1 MNFPMTSCSVRN
13 VADNVYILMS
23 ILRLSVKTFNNDAYG
38 TNHIE
43 AELLVVT
50 FVKGLCRGTISLYL
64 DL

>member
-43 AELLVVT
+43 AEL
-50 FVKGLCRGTISLYL
+50 
-64 DL
+64 